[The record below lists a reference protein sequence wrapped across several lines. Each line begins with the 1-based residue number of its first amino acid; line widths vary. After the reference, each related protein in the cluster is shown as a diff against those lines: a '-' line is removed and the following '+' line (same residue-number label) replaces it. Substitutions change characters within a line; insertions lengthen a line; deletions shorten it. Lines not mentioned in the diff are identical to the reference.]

1 MKRYAKQ
8 APISRKNGQQIG
20 FELLANF
27 MLFRGLNPLDIVLG
41 SLETA
46 PAAHRSRQV
55 GADRGR
61 SCYGETSYI
70 LGDWGLPNK
79 STFSKWIAEGIAC

>member
-27 MLFRGLNPLDIVLG
+27 MLFRGLNPLDIV
-41 SLETA
+41 
-46 PAAHRSRQV
+46 
-55 GADRGR
+55 
-61 SCYGETSYI
+61 
-70 LGDWGLPNK
+70 
-79 STFSKWIAEGIAC
+79 